1 MGVMTTRTYGQYCAL
16 AKALDAV
23 GERWTLLIVRELLQ
37 GPRRYTDLLDG
48 IPGIATD
55 MLAVRLRDL
64 EGRDLVQRRKL
75 RAPAASSVYELTELG
90 LGLGPAVVS
99 LATWGMQLLGA
110 RRGEEFRAHWMSLPM
125 RTMFRPDRARG
136 MHLTAEFRL
145 GRDRFHVMVDDGRL
159 TSGEGEADAPDVVVR
174 AKVETLAAVARG
186 DLDAAD
192 AVAAGRAEVDGPPEA
207 VAQLLAAF
215 GLDRPSAARAI

>member
-1 MGVMTTRTYGQYCAL
+1 MTSRTYGQYCAL

-55 MLAVRLRDL
+55 MLAARLRDL

-136 MHLTAEFRL
+136 VRLSVEFRL
-145 GRDRFHVMVDDGRL
+145 GRGRFHVVVDDGRL
-159 TSGEGEADAPDVVVR
+159 ETGEGPAEFPDVVIRTTVP
-174 AKVETLAAVARG
+174 ALAAIARG
-186 DLDAAD
+186 DLDANQAAASGKAD
-192 AVAAGRAEVDGPPEA
+192 VEGSPEA
-207 VAQLLAAF
+207 VANLLAAF
-215 GLDRPSAARAI
+215 GLDRVRTR